1 MKSVRLMLDYAVK
14 DKIYLLIAV
23 KMRFSRTINIF
34 KIKQEYAIFKLTNR
48 KFHQTKETAFFFEFV
63 FSALDSRGIGSREP
77 FVLKRMGH
85 TVRHWLSCENV
96 R

>member
-48 KFHQTKETAFFFEFV
+48 KFHQTKETMFFFEFL
-63 FSALDSRGIGSREP
+63 FSVSDIRGIELREP
-77 FVLKRMGH
+77 FVLKRMGR
-85 TVRHWLSCENV
+85 TVRHWLWCENV